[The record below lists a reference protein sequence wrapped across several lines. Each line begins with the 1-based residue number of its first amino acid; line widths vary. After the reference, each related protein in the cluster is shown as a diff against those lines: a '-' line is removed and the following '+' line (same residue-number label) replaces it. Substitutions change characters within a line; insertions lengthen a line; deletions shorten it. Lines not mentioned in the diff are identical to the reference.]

1 MSRVYPCRTESGPRP
16 VCPWRLISG
25 LISLAR
31 YLYRKL
37 PEAADLRCRVACC
50 CAHCCHLSS
59 ASTVDARQL
68 SVRSASYSY
77 TRIATVSL
85 QVVLDEVHG
94 VVILQLGPAAVA
106 DHARELVD
114 EDLAARA
121 ARTLHLEFPLTS
133 LLIEDARGEPNLWGE
148 MASW

>member
-1 MSRVYPCRTESGPRP
+1 MGAE
-16 VCPWRLISG
+16 L
-25 LISLAR
+25 LR
-31 YLYRKL
+31 YHL
-37 PEAADLRCRVACC
+37 P
-50 CAHCCHLSS
+50 S
-59 ASTVDARQL
+59 ASTVDTRFVVCL
-68 SVRSASYSY
+68 SASYRLHGHRCS
-77 TRIATVSL
+77 VSL